1 MRQLMNTLYLGMQK
15 ARNRMRAGRLRAAWQ
30 AREADRAPAGQGS
43 PVELSLAP
51 CRYCNAD
58 GPRQR
63 VLGRVPLTSNQA
75 LRQTDYRLVRCAACE
90 VIYLDPEPSAED
102 LRSLYIGSSQVADVR
117 DLGNAQSLRTART
130 YERRLRNLDLIPRA
144 GETALEIGAGPAWI
158 CRAAKKHCAEVTT
171 IAQDISDECAAH
183 CPWVDQYIVGELS
196 RLRPERSVH
205 LAALTHVIEHLPRP
219 REFLQELAAYLVLGG
234 KVYITAPHRPAGWTA
249 EHGFAAWLDYSYLH
263 VPAHIS
269 YLSEKWMREAAR
281 RAGFEV
287 VRWDTSVDGYQVFE
301 AVLERGE

>member
-1 MRQLMNTLYLGMQK
+1 MQQLMNTLYLGMQK
-15 ARNRMRAGRLRAAWQ
+15 ARNRIRAGRLRAAWQ
-30 AREADRAPAGQGS
+30 AREADHPPAGQAER
-43 PVELSLAP
+43 VESSITP
-51 CRYCNAD
+51 CRYCDDD
-58 GPRQR
+58 GTRQR
-63 VLGRVPLTSNQA
+63 MLGGVPVTSSQA
-75 LRQTDYRLVRCAACE
+75 LRRSDYRLVRCAACE

-117 DLGNAQSLRTART
+117 DLANAQSMRTAKT
-130 YERRLRNLDLIPRA
+130 YERRLRNLDLLPRA
-144 GETALEIGAGPAWI
+144 GESVLEIGAGPAWI
-158 CRAAKKHCAEVTT
+158 CRAVKKRRAGVTT

-196 RLRPERSVH
+196 RLRPERSVR

-219 REFLQELAAYLVLGG
+219 REFLQELAAYLAPGG

-269 YLSEKWMREAAR
+269 YLSEKWMRDAAR
-281 RAGFEV
+281 GAGFEV

-301 AVLERGE
+301 AVLERGD